1 MNSNTTF
8 SKTIHIENRRDINQF
23 RYFLMAMIGLSFLL
37 FGLCMESP
45 QKILKGLYTIITTS
59 DNLISDYF
67 IVGGIGAAF
76 VNSGILYLVSLGM
89 LYALNITLSGTSIS
103 SLFMMAG
110 FGLFGKNILN
120 VWPIILGVYLF
131 SLTQKT
137 AFSKYIYIALFGTA
151 MAPMVT
157 EALILPGYGVMTNFI
172 LSLGIGILLG
182 FILPPLSVH
191 MFRVHRGFS
200 LYNIGFTSGLIS
212 TVIISVLLAFGY
224 KTKPQLLWSRGN
236 NLTMG
241 FALTIFM
248 VSLIA
253 TGFFLNDRSF
263 KNYSVILKYQGRS
276 ITDFLNFEG
285 LPLTLINMGA
295 VGLIGIFYVVA
306 VGSELNGPTIGGILS
321 IVGFGAF
328 GKHPKNITPI
338 LLGVFIASIFNKVAI
353 NNPSIVLAALFGTSL
368 APISG
373 AFGWYFGI
381 LAGFLH
387 SSVVLNVGS
396 LYGGVNLYNNGFA
409 AGLVAAFLIPVIE
422 SFLSDE
428 EP

>member
-1 MNSNTTF
+1 MNTNATF
-8 SKTIHIENRRDINQF
+8 SKTIHIENRRNIDRF
-23 RYFLMAMIGLSFLL
+23 RYLLMAMIGLSFLI

-45 QKILKGLYTIITTS
+45 QNILKGLYTIITTS

-76 VNSGILYLVSLGM
+76 VNAGLLYLISLAM
-89 LYALNITLSGTSIS
+89 LYAMNITLSGTSIS
-103 SLFMMAG
+103 CLFMMAG

-131 SLTQKT
+131 SLTQKND
-137 AFSKYIYIALFGTA
+137 FSKYIYIALFGTA

-157 EALILPGYGVMTNFI
+157 EALILPGYSMMTNFI
-172 LSLGIGILLG
+172 LSLGIGVFLG
-182 FILPPLSVH
+182 FLLPPLSVH
-191 MFRVHRGFS
+191 MFRIHRGFS

-224 KTKPQLLWSRGN
+224 KTKPQLLWSSGN
-236 NLTMG
+236 NLLMG
-241 FALTIFM
+241 SFLGFFM
-248 VSLIA
+248 LSLI
-253 TGFFLNDRSF
+253 TVGFLLNDKSF

-285 LPLTLINMGA
+285 LALTLINMGA
-295 VGLIGIFYVVA
+295 VGLIGIFYVLA

-321 IVGFGAF
+321 IVGFGSF
-328 GKHPKNITPI
+328 GKHPKNISPV
-338 LLGVFIASIFNKVAI
+338 LLGVFIASLFNKVAV

-373 AFGWYFGI
+373 AFGWHFGI

-396 LYGGVNLYNNGFA
+396 LYGGVNLYNNGFS
-409 AGLVAAFLIPVIE
+409 AGLVASFLIPVIE
-422 SFLSDE
+422 AFQSNE
-428 EP
+428 